1 MRNSLTYIFVQ
12 EISDMQGL
20 IEELQSQLLLPDE
33 TQKDDFIEEGKA

>member
-1 MRNSLTYIFVQ
+1 MRNSLTYVFVQ

-33 TQKDDFIEEGKA
+33 PQKDDFIGEG